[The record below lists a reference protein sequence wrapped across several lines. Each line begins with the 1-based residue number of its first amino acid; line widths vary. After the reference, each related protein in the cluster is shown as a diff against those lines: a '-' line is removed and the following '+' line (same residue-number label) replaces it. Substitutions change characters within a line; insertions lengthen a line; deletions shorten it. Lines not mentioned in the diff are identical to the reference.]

1 MKNFLMTGMIAV
13 SVMGMVSSCS
23 HDDSSSDYDEV
34 TNNYI
39 SAFNRTFGEP
49 AGNQDWGFDQVGVS
63 ASRMTRAINPTYDFD
78 SAIPKRPTTT
88 EMSGDK
94 FKTNVDDIPAYTSIN
109 GGNGYA
115 TGVSYITGSVNVNI
129 WGGGGTAENGWQ
141 NSGGEVYFYG
151 DCDLSGKNVNIA
163 GNTTIYVVK
172 DANVT
177 LDNGFSQNCKVYVG
191 ENAKLTIKNNV
202 STGNVSYYIKNGGF
216 EAKNQ
221 LVVNGGH
228 EFFIEN
234 GQVKVG
240 GEFQIE
246 NATYYAKNTPL
257 TIGGMLN
264 LIVRDNPALFYNE
277 GGEIKCTGKLLNNSS
292 KFYTDAN
299 STFAEISENGNCVV
313 YNGAQAKMI
322 SKGDI
327 RVTTSN
333 SNGSNGSVL
342 INDGDLEGTYLGTE
356 GGAFFEN
363 NGVTTISGNTI
374 VNSNYNTWV
383 NNGTYNTQY
392 FIYNAGSS
400 EVINNCRLYVSE
412 DFDINLG
419 DNPGNS
425 SFRMDS
431 NAGVV
436 TKNLNAGGVFTF
448 NNGTFNGGPFYIY
461 MNSGS
466 VFEVTQTATINA
478 TKADYGIYCLGDS
491 WAVLHANKI
500 QCAPGQEYQGNKVT
514 YGGKLAV
521 ISETTHFPQGKSG
534 QYDYIN
540 YANGF
545 KEDYIYAS
553 NFNTGDPNISIAAT
567 ACNPGFSRNN
577 GTVDPD
583 PDPDPITPNVR
594 IIAED
599 LTAKQNSDFD
609 FNDVVF
615 DVTFTSETTAT
626 ITLQAAGGTLPLTV
640 AGKNV
645 HDLFK
650 ADEKEMI
657 NTNAPAKDGGV
668 KREPVSFDIT
678 GINRANNGKDIAIHV
693 YKEGKWIEL
702 KANKGV
708 AAAKIAVKPGFEWCD
723 EYQDIQLKYPK
734 FKEWVQDKDIIW
746 Y

>member
-1 MKNFLMTGMIAV
+1 MKKFLLTGVVIL
-13 SVMGMVSSCS
+13 SVMGIVSSCS
-23 HDDSSSDYDEV
+23 HEEETSAYDQL
-34 TNNYI
+34 TGNYI
-39 SAFNRTFGEP
+39 NAFNNTFGMP
-49 AGNQDWGFDQVGVS
+49 ANDQDWGFDQVELSS
-63 ASRMTRAINPTYDFD
+63 ASRLTRAITPDYNFS
-78 SAIPKRPTTT
+78 SAIPQKPTTT
-88 EMSGDK
+88 QMSGDK

-109 GGNGYA
+109 NGNGYA
-115 TGVSYITGSVNVNI
+115 TGVSYINGSINVNI
-129 WGGGGTAENGWQ
+129 WGGGGTEANGWKIT
-141 NSGGEVYFYG
+141 GGEVYFYG
-151 DCDLSGKNVNIA
+151 NCDLSGKSVSIA
-163 GNTTIYVVK
+163 ANTTIYIVK
-172 DANVT
+172 DATVV
-177 LDNGFSQNCKVYVG
+177 LDNGFNQNCKVYIG
-191 ENAKLTIKNNV
+191 ENATLTIKNNI

-234 GQVKVG
+234 GRVKVG
-240 GEFQIE
+240 GEMQIE
-246 NATYYAKNTPL
+246 NATFYAKNTPI

-313 YNGAQAKMI
+313 YNGAQATMV
-322 SKGDI
+322 SNGDI

-333 SNGSNGSVL
+333 ANGSNGSVL
-342 INDGDLEGTYLGTE
+342 INDGNLEGTYLGTE

-363 NGVTTISGNTI
+363 NGVTTINGNTI

-383 NNGTYNTQY
+383 NNGTYNTLY

-400 EVINNCRLYVSE
+400 QVINNCRLHVSE

-419 DNPGNS
+419 DNAGNS

-436 TKNLNAGGVFTF
+436 TKNLNAGGVFKF
-448 NNGTFNGGPFYIY
+448 GNGTFNGGPFYIY

-491 WAVLHANKI
+491 WAVFHANKI
-500 QCAPGQEYQGNKVT
+500 QCAPGQEGQGNKVT

-534 QYDYIN
+534 QYNYIN

-553 NFNTGDPNISIAAT
+553 NFNTGNPSISIAAT
-567 ACNPGFSRNN
+567 ACNPGFNPSQAS
-577 GTVDPD
+577 TEPE
-583 PDPDPITPNVR
+583 PEPDPITPDVR
-594 IIAED
+594 IIVED
-599 LTAKQNSDFD
+599 LMAKQNSDFD

-626 ITLQAAGGTLPLTV
+626 ITLQAAGGTLPITV

-645 HDLFK
+645 HDLFN
-650 ADEKEMI
+650 AGETQMI
-657 NTNAPAKDGGV
+657 NTNAPGGV
-668 KREPVSFDIT
+668 KRDPVSFDIT
-678 GINRANNGKDIAIHV
+678 GINRANKGKDIRIMVKKDGQWH
-693 YKEGKWIEL
+693 EMI
-702 KANKGV
+702 ANKGV
-708 AAAKIAVKPGFEWCD
+708 AAAKIAVKPTFEWCD
-723 EYQDIQLKYPK
+723 EYMDIQLKYPK
-734 FKEWVQDKDIIW
+734 FKEWVQDKDVIW

>member
-1 MKNFLMTGMIAV
+1 MKKFLLTGVVAV
-13 SVMGMVSSCS
+13 SMMGIVSSCS
-23 HDDSSSDYDEV
+23 HDEETSAYDEV
-34 TNNYI
+34 TSSYI
-39 SAFNRTFGEP
+39 HAFNQTFGTP
-49 AGNQDWGFDQVGVS
+49 ANDQDWGFDQLVLS
-63 ASRMTRAINPTYDFD
+63 ASRMTRAINPTYNFD
-78 SAIPKRPTTT
+78 GVIPRKPTTI

-94 FKTNVDDIPAYTSIN
+94 FKTNVDGISPYTEYK
-109 GGNGYA
+109 GGNGYD
-115 TGVSYITGSVNVNI
+115 TGVSYITGSIDVNI

-141 NSGGEVYFYG
+141 STGGEVYFYG
-151 DCDLSGKNVNIA
+151 NCDLSGKKVYIA
-163 GNTTIYVVK
+163 GNTTIYIVK
-172 DANVT
+172 DATVI
-177 LDNGFSQNCKVYVG
+177 LDNGFSQNCKVYIG
-191 ENAKLTIKNNV
+191 ENATLTIKNNI

-234 GQVKVG
+234 GRVKVG
-240 GEFQIE
+240 GEMQIE
-246 NATYYAKNTPL
+246 NATFYAKNTPI

-277 GGEIKCTGKLLNNSS
+277 GGEINCSGKLLNNGSM
-292 KFYTDAN
+292 FYTDAN
-299 STFAEISENGNCVV
+299 STFAEISENGNSVA
-313 YNGAQAKMI
+313 YNGAQATMV

-327 RVTTSN
+327 RVTNSN
-333 SNGSNGSVL
+333 HNGSNGSVL
-342 INDGDLEGTYLGTE
+342 INDGNLEGAYLGTE

-363 NGVTTISGNTI
+363 NGITTISGNTI
-374 VNSNYNTWV
+374 VNSNNNTWV

-400 EVINNCRLYVSE
+400 EVINNCRLRVSE

-419 DNPGNS
+419 DNAGTS

-436 TKNLNAGGVFTF
+436 TKNFNAGGVFTF
-448 NNGTFNGGPFYIY
+448 GNGTFNGGPFYIY
-461 MNSGS
+461 MNSNS

-478 TKADYGIYCLGDS
+478 TKADYGIYCLGDN
-491 WAVLHANKI
+491 WAVFHANKI

-545 KEDYIYAS
+545 KEDNIYAS
-553 NFNTGDPNISIAAT
+553 NFNTGNPDISIAAT
-567 ACNPGFSRNN
+567 TCSPGFNRNGVN
-577 GTVDPD
+577 PDPD
-583 PDPDPITPNVR
+583 PEPDPITPDVR
-594 IIAED
+594 IIVED
-599 LTAKQNSDFD
+599 LTAKQSSDFD

-626 ITLQAAGGTLPLTV
+626 ITLQAAGGTLPITV

-645 HDLFK
+645 HDLFN
-650 ADEKEMI
+650 ASEKQMV
-657 NTNAPAKDGGV
+657 NTNALRGV
-668 KREPVSFDIT
+668 KRDPVSFDIT
-678 GINRANNGKDIAIHV
+678 GINRANKGKDIRV
-693 YKEGKWIEL
+693 MVKKNGQWLEMF
-702 KANKGV
+702 ANKGV
-708 AAAKIAVKPGFEWCD
+708 AAAKIAVKPTYEWCD
-723 EYQDIQLKYPK
+723 EYMDIQLKYPK
-734 FKEWVQDKDIIW
+734 FKEWVQDKDVIW

>member
-1 MKNFLMTGMIAV
+1 MKKFLMTGMVAV

-23 HDDSSSDYDEV
+23 HEEGDSGYDEV
-34 TNNYI
+34 TSDYI
-39 SAFNRTFGEP
+39 NAFNRTFGEP
-49 AGNQDWGFDQVGVS
+49 AGNQDWGFDQVELA
-63 ASRMTRAINPTYDFD
+63 ASRMTRAIYPDYNFS
-78 SAIPKRPTTT
+78 SAIPLKPTTS

-94 FKTNVDDIPAYTSIN
+94 FKTNVDGIPAYSSIN
-109 GGNGYA
+109 GGGGYA
-115 TGVSYITGSVNVNI
+115 NGVSYINGSMNINI
-129 WGGGGTAENGWQ
+129 WGGGGTAENGWK
-141 NSGGEVYFYG
+141 NSGGELYFYG
-151 DCDLSGKNVNIA
+151 NCDLSNNNVYIA
-163 GNTTIYVVK
+163 DNTTIYIVK
-172 DANVT
+172 DATVT
-177 LDNGFSQNCKVYVG
+177 LNNGFQQNCKVYIG
-191 ENAKLTIKNNV
+191 ENAKLTINNNI
-202 STGNVSYYIKNGGF
+202 STGNVSYYIKKGGF

-228 EFFIEN
+228 EFFVED

-240 GEFQIE
+240 SELQVE
-246 NATYYAKNTPL
+246 NATFYAKNTPI

-277 GGEIKCTGKLLNNSS
+277 GGEIKCSGKLLNNSS

-313 YNGAQAKMI
+313 YNGAQATMV
-322 SKGDI
+322 SNGVI
-327 RVTTSN
+327 RVTNSN
-333 SNGSNGSVL
+333 SDGSNGSVL

-363 NGVTTISGNTI
+363 NGLTTINGNTI
-374 VNSNYNTWV
+374 VNSNNNTWV
-383 NNGTYNTQY
+383 NNGTYNTLY

-400 EVINNCRLYVSE
+400 QVINNCRLHVSE

-419 DNPGNS
+419 DNPGTS

-436 TKNLNAGGVFTF
+436 TKNFNAGGVFTF

-491 WAVLHANKI
+491 WAVFHANKI

-545 KEDYIYAS
+545 KEDYIYAT
-553 NFNTGDPNISIAAT
+553 NFNTGSANISIPAT
-567 ACNPGFSRNN
+567 ACNPGFNRSNAN
-577 GTVDPD
+577 PDPD
-583 PDPDPITPNVR
+583 PEPDPITPDVR

-626 ITLQAAGGTLPLTV
+626 ITLLAAGGTLPLTV

-645 HDLFK
+645 HDLFN
-650 ADEKEMI
+650 AGEKQMI
-657 NTNAPAKDGGV
+657 NTNAPERDGGV
-668 KREPVSFDIT
+668 KRDPVSFDIT
-678 GINRANNGKDIAIHV
+678 GINRANRGKDIRIMV
-693 YKEGKWIEL
+693 KKDGKWIEL
-702 KANKGV
+702 IANKGV
-708 AAAKIAVKPGFEWCD
+708 AAAKIAVKPTFEWCD
-723 EYQDIQLKYPK
+723 EYMDIQLKYPK
-734 FKEWVQDKDIIW
+734 FKQWVQDKDVIW